1 MSYTYAPKPSQTRQ
15 KGRGAVKTNA
25 VTDTGSKSVSSG
37 SAFVGKPGGVSQN
50 PNFSKTKPQ
59 PITSPVKDNTVGG
72 RGRGRGSTT
81 LSQRQRGRK
90 TMDPSMNED
99 YMGFNQD
106 PQGPGTGQ
114 QPQQTGVGQAGRM
127 KR

>member
-25 VTDTGSKSVSSG
+25 VTGSKSVSSG

-106 PQGPGTGQ
+106 PQSPGPGPGQ